1 MFRAL
6 ALALTAAVPAPRAAL
21 PGAAPQI
28 LYAHV
33 SSERIHMGDW
43 WSGRIVTTTNVAS
56 VVVSVPFF
64 SFVVPRDRFGD
75 FSFRTH
81 VLAVPDLYRQKVYGS
96 IIAYNTAGESVSVP
110 LELDFR

>member
-21 PGAAPQI
+21 PDAAPQI

-33 SSERIHMGDW
+33 SPERVHMGDV

-56 VVVSVPFF
+56 VVVSAPFF
-64 SFVVPRDRFGD
+64 SFVVPRKRFGD
-75 FSFRTH
+75 FSFSTH
-81 VLAVPDLYRQKVYGS
+81 VLAVPTLYRQKLYGS
-96 IIAYNTAGESVSVP
+96 IIAYNAAGQSVSVP